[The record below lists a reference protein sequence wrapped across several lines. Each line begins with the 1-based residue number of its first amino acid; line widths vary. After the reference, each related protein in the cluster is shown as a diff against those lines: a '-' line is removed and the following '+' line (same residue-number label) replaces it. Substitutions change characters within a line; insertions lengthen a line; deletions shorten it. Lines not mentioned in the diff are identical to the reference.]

1 MRGESA
7 WSFVISAVR
16 TMKAKGATK
25 TIAVAISREWFATA
39 TRKRW
44 RRTAGGGLRRMRAA
58 GPTGRLAELISAG
71 RRRVVDP
78 APRVE
83 QDREHDH
90 EGDAEQEHRDRGRV
104 AHVEVDEPL
113 LVEQHGVEER
123 RVLRVAEVVDRV
135 ACL

>member
-16 TMKAKGATK
+16 TMKAKGAMK

-78 APRVE
+78 APRG
-83 QDREHDH
+83 QQ
-90 EGDAEQEHRDRGRV
+90 GRGH
-104 AHVEVDEPL
+104 APKGAA
-113 LVEQHGVEER
+113 QQQPSGR
-123 RVLRVAEVVDRV
+123 R
-135 ACL
+135 